1 MRRARLRRGLVGL
14 VALVALAGAAL
25 AAGCQDVGGTVP
37 LGTRD
42 PAIYAREVHAVIEA
56 RCGTLDCH
64 GDSRR
69 PLRIYAE
76 TGLRLRDELR
86 GQPLTAEE
94 LGDNLRAIEA
104 VDPGAAA
111 EEHLLVRKPLAVAA
125 GGQKHLGGELWAT
138 RTAAAPTCLVAFL
151 SGRDDA
157 AMAEACAAARAEVS
171 LPPP

>member
-1 MRRARLRRGLVGL
+1 MTRARLGLGL
-14 VALVALAGAAL
+14 LGLTAAAL
-25 AAGCQDVGGTVP
+25 AAGCQDVGGTVA
-37 LGTRD
+37 LGVRD
-42 PAIYAREVHAVIEA
+42 EAVYAREVHAVLEA

-64 GDSRR
+64 GDARR

-104 VDPGAAA
+104 IDPGAAA
-111 EEHLLVRKPLAVAA
+111 EDHLLVRKPLAVAA
-125 GGQKHLGGELWAT
+125 GGQRHLGGELWAT

-151 SGRDDA
+151 GGRDDA
-157 AMAEACAAARAEVS
+157 AMADACAAARAEVS

>member
-1 MRRARLRRGLVGL
+1 MTRPRQGALT
-14 VALVALAGAAL
+14 LVALAGLAL
-25 AAGCQDVGGTVP
+25 AAGCQDVGGTVA
-37 LGTRD
+37 LGVRD
-42 PAIYAREVHAVIEA
+42 EAVYTREVHVVLEA
-56 RCGTLDCH
+56 RCATLDCH

-69 PLRIYAE
+69 PLRLYAE

-111 EEHLLVRKPLAVAA
+111 EDHLLVRKPLAVAA
-125 GGQKHLGGELWAT
+125 GGQHHVGGELWAT

-151 SGRDDA
+151 AGHDDA
-157 AMAEACAAARAEVS
+157 ALAEACAAARAEVS

>member
-1 MRRARLRRGLVGL
+1 MARARRRTGLLATGL
-14 VALVALAGAAL
+14 MAGVAM
-25 AAGCQDVGGTVP
+25 AAGCPDVGAPVQ
-37 LGTRD
+37 LGVRGQ
-42 PAIYAREVHAVIEA
+42 ASYAREVHAVIEA

-64 GDSRR
+64 GDARR

-86 GQPLTAEE
+86 GQPLTPEE
-94 LGDNLRAIEA
+94 LADNLRAIEA
-104 VDPGAAA
+104 IDPGAAA

-151 SGRDDA
+151 SGRDDV
-157 AMAEACAAARAEVS
+157 AMVDACAAARAEVS